1 VSTIARDGGVSAYV
15 ACPTWAVRVE
25 QPCTLDRA
33 AAYVQHLG
41 CLVLRNQSAN
51 LRLALFSW
59 YLVGG
64 INEGFLEGLER
75 QPAK

>member
-1 VSTIARDGGVSAYV
+1 V
-15 ACPTWAVRVE
+15 
-25 QPCTLDRA
+25 
-33 AAYVQHLG
+33 AYVQHLG